1 MERKIIM
8 KKILFAGLLF
18 LLTGFVYVG
27 SLYAADVKIGVIDTQ
42 KIMRESNAAK
52 NARAIFLKD
61 VEAKRNI
68 FNAKQK
74 ELQTLQEEINN
85 KGKDMAASVRKEKT
99 EKLSREIKE
108 LDRLK
113 TDLEEELK
121 KKDNELTQKLLKE
134 IRDIVIEYRKKEKYA
149 IIHEKQT
156 VVSYD
161 EAIDITDKIIK
172 LYDVVK

>member
-1 MERKIIM
+1 M
-8 KKILFAGLLF
+8 KRILFAGISLIVTCLVYA
-18 LLTGFVYVG
+18 GF
-27 SLYAADVKIGVIDTQ
+27 LYAAEMKIGVIDTQ
-42 KIMRESNAAK
+42 KILRDSRAAQ
-52 NARAIFLKD
+52 NARAVFLKD

-74 ELQTLQEEINN
+74 EVQTLQEEIKN

-113 TDLEEELK
+113 SDMEEELK
-121 KKDNELTQKLLKE
+121 IKDNELTQKLLKE
-134 IRDIVIEYRKKEKYA
+134 IRDIVIEYRKKEKYS

-156 VVSYD
+156 LVSYD

>member
-1 MERKIIM
+1 M
-8 KKILFAGLLF
+8 KKILFVGLLF

-27 SLYAADVKIGVIDTQ
+27 SLWAADVKIGVIDTQ
-42 KIMRESNAAK
+42 KIMRESKAGIAT
-52 NARAIFLKD
+52 RALFSKEVQENNNRLQ
-61 VEAKRNI
+61 
-68 FNAKQK
+68 AKQK
-74 ELQTLQEEINN
+74 EVQTLQEEIKN

-113 TDLEEELK
+113 TDQGEELK
-121 KKDNELTQKLLKE
+121 KKENELTQKLLKE

-149 IIHEKQT
+149 VIHEKQT
-156 VVSYD
+156 LVSYD

>member
-1 MERKIIM
+1 M
-8 KKILFAGLLF
+8 KKISIAGILIF
-18 LLTGFVYVG
+18 LTIFTYTGT
-27 SLYAADVKIGVIDTQ
+27 LCAADVKIGVIDTQ
-42 KIMRESNAAK
+42 KILRDSRATQ
-52 NARAIFLKD
+52 NARAVFLKD

-74 ELQTLQEEINN
+74 EVQTLQEEIKN
-85 KGKDMAASVRKEKT
+85 KGKDMAASVRKERT

-113 TDLEEELK
+113 SDMEEELK
-121 KKDNELTQKLLKE
+121 IKDNELTQKLLKE
-134 IRDIVIEYRKKEKYA
+134 IRDIVIEYRKKEKYS

-156 VVSYD
+156 LVSYD